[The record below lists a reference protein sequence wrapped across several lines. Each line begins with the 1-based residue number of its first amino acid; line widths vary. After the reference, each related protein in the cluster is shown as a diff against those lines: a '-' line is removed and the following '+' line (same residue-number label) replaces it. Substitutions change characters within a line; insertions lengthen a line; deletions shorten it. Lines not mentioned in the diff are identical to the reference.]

1 MRIHGEPDDRIRPEP
16 TARRRPLITVLAIVG
31 VLGIGGG
38 AWALQGDGDEGSP
51 RSSAADPSA
60 PAQIEPAA
68 PGGAASGAPPAAPS
82 DAARARPGAPGGDS
96 GSGPDTST
104 SSPVLPG
111 AAPHTYHP
119 AQPNTRFSRYTVAP
133 DGRALTA
140 WLWGGQCESDRL
152 VVASD
157 TADAVAVRVEV
168 TRTGDVCTDMAVE
181 NKADVML
188 PTPLGARRLV
198 DAETGATI
206 TPGGNPFTAG

>member
-16 TARRRPLITVLAIVG
+16 SARRRPLITVLAIVG

-68 PGGAASGAPPAAPS
+68 PS
-82 DAARARPGAPGGDS
+82 DARARPGAPATGNGA
-96 GSGPDTST
+96 GPDTST

-152 VVASD
+152 VVTSD

-198 DAETGATI
+198 DAETGATV